1 VWGTEEGNHALA
13 AFLDAF
19 ENVWHG
25 FDLGTMDGFW
35 APLHSGGA
43 VIKTEQP
50 SKPKLACLLGRHKPF
65 VAMMHTTELLERD
78 NPTGSGCVS
87 RAALRTILV

>member
-1 VWGTEEGNHALA
+1 VWVTEEGNHALA

-19 ENVWHG
+19 ENVGHG

-43 VIKTEQP
+43 VVP
-50 SKPKLACLLGRHKPF
+50 FSLLVHGFMLH
-65 VAMMHTTELLERD
+65 
-78 NPTGSGCVS
+78 
-87 RAALRTILV
+87 

>member
-1 VWGTEEGNHALA
+1 MHWQLFWMPLRTSGTASTRHHGRILGAI
-13 AFLDAF
+13 AFGRRGYK
-19 ENVWHG
+19 N
-25 FDLGTMDGFW
+25 GTTLEAEAGVLVRSPQ
-35 APLHSGGA
+35 A
-43 VIKTEQP
+43 
-50 SKPKLACLLGRHKPF
+50 